1 MWHLS
6 PEHLLSSARLSLTS
20 DKLTDVSV
28 GTFRNG
34 TGVGFLCIADP
45 RDLEMKSTLH
55 FIITHHRSDFKIL
68 FWNRSR
74 VLVPYSD

>member
-6 PEHLLSSARLSLTS
+6 PEHLLSSAVLGLTS

-34 TGVGFLCIADP
+34 TGGGFPLRCRP
-45 RDLEMKSTLH
+45 QGSRDEAQTAFDHNSSQIR
-55 FIITHHRSDFKIL
+55 F
-68 FWNRSR
+68 
-74 VLVPYSD
+74 